1 MISHSVKMKTRK
13 ELIFAS
19 ITIGYLLA
27 VFSIIVIEYEVERQN
42 YVAQPIQMVE
52 LFGNGTTRNYEIE
65 NTFEPNLFT
74 SIAGTM
80 IRFSFALPF
89 VLGGFGLWNI
99 PLSMYY
105 GNFTMPLEP
114 PYQVLIF
121 LIVSIASIPVTIL
134 LSKGIP
140 MWRRIPYIYLIAVL
154 IGGTPI
160 LLSSN
165 FGQ

>member
-1 MISHSVKMKTRK
+1 MKTKK

-27 VFSIIVIEYEVERQN
+27 VFSTVVIEYEIERQN
-42 YVAQPIQMVE
+42 YEPQPIQMVE
-52 LFGNGTTRNYEIE
+52 LFGNGTARNYEIE
-65 NTFEPNLFT
+65 NTFEPNLFS
-74 SIAGTM
+74 SIAQTM

-89 VLGGFGLWNI
+89 VLGGIGMWGI
-99 PLSMYY
+99 PIAVIH
-105 GNFTMPLEP
+105 GNFAMPPEP

-121 LIVSIASIPVTIL
+121 LIVSMISIPVTAI

-140 MWRRIPYIYLIAVL
+140 IWRRIPYIYLIAAL
-154 IGGTPI
+154 IAGTPI
-160 LLSSN
+160 LLSST